1 MEENLKVKKFKEWI
15 ENARPGKFYIYHT
28 GFLTIDRG
36 RIVDSGDA
44 RTDVFVPV
52 EPVHSLGEAAIEAFD
67 AKRVHLFQ
75 RKLHDGV
82 YEYIAVKR
90 SPYGRQW

>member
-1 MEENLKVKKFKEWI
+1 MKSKLEEFEYWI
-15 ENARPGKFYIYHT
+15 KNARPGKFYIYHT
-28 GFLTIDRG
+28 GFLTVDRG
-36 RIVDSGDA
+36 HIVNTPDGG
-44 RTDVFVPV
+44 VFVCTG
-52 EPVHSLGEAAIEAFD
+52 EVHSLGKAAIEAFY

-90 SPYGRQW
+90 SNYGRHW